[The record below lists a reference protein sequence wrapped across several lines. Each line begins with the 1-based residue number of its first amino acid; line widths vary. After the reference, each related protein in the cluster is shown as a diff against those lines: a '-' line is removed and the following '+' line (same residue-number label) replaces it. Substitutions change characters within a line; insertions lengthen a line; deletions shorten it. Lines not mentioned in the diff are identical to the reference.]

1 MKPIK
6 ISGFLVVILT
16 VILLIPFLFSESKIS
31 IFNYTLRIP
40 KKSIYNQQTK
50 PQYKDITELKTL
62 LADTTEIQ
70 EKSEPEIK
78 AKVKKDTIAPL
89 DKKIANPVKS
99 DSIRNIIQPLEFPEN
114 QDTLLAPFFATLKTL
129 EQSYQLIRILH
140 YGDSQIEADRITSYF
155 RNQMQK
161 QFGGGGVGLI
171 PVTPVNPASISYV
184 YDISP
189 NWSRYSI
196 LNTKKKD
203 GEPDY
208 GILGCFSRF
217 SSREVQ
223 NEKETEAWIFLKN
236 PNITYSKAGK
246 FNKCKLL
253 LGLNRSPLFIE
264 LKKNDIVLDADILPS
279 GSNFRVIDWT
289 VETGS
294 RNLKI
299 TLKGKDSPDL
309 YGIALDSDKGIAVD
323 NIPLRGSSG
332 LEFTRIYK
340 SPYHKVLDKLNVKL
354 IILQF
359 GVNAVI
365 NMSKNIGSY
374 EKMFQR
380 QLSLLRLSQP
390 DIPIIIIGVSDI
402 SKNTPEG
409 YVTNEAVE
417 KIRDAQKRAAFNSGC
432 VFWDMYQGMG
442 GENSMPSWVFAK
454 PSLAQK
460 DFIHLNPLGARI
472 IGEMFYRSL
481 MNEYEKYLLKTN
493 NDE

>member
-31 IFNYTLRIP
+31 VLNYTIRIP
-40 KKSIYNQQTK
+40 KKNIRNQQSK
-50 PQYKDITELKTL
+50 PQYKDISELKTL
-62 LADTTEIQ
+62 LADTTDLPD
-70 EKSEPEIK
+70 EKPK
-78 AKVKKDTIAPL
+78 PKKNLKVKKDTIASQGNE
-89 DKKIANPVKS
+89 IANAIKN
-99 DSIRNIIQPLEFPEN
+99 DSLRNIIQPLEFPLSG
-114 QDTLLAPFFATLKTL
+114 DTLLDPFFSTLKTL
-129 EQSYQLIRILH
+129 DQSSQLIRILH

-171 PVTPVNPASISYV
+171 PVTPINPASISYV
-184 YDISP
+184 FETSP

-203 GEPDY
+203 NDPDY
-208 GILGCFSRF
+208 GVLGCFSRF
-217 SSREVQ
+217 SSRGVL

-236 PNITYSKAGK
+236 PNITYSRAGK

-253 LGLNRSPLFIE
+253 LGGNRSPLFVE
-264 LKKNDIVLDADILPS
+264 LKKNDVVLDAYIFPS
-279 GSNFRVIDWT
+279 GNFRVIDWT

-294 RNLKI
+294 RNLQI

-309 YGIALDSDKGIAVD
+309 YGISLDSNQGIAVD

-332 LEFTRIYK
+332 LEFTRIFK

-365 NMSKNIGSY
+365 NMSKNISSY

-380 QLSLLRLSQP
+380 QLNLLRLTQP
-390 DIPIIIIGVSDI
+390 DIPVIVIGVSDI
-402 SKNTPEG
+402 SKNTPDG

-417 KIRDAQKRAAFNSGC
+417 AIRDAQRRAAFESGC
-432 VFWDMYQGMG
+432 VFWDMFEGMG

-454 PSLAQK
+454 PALAQK
-460 DFIHLNPLGARI
+460 DFLHLNALGARI

-481 MNEYEKYLLKTN
+481 MNEYNKYLQKN
-493 NDE
+493 KR